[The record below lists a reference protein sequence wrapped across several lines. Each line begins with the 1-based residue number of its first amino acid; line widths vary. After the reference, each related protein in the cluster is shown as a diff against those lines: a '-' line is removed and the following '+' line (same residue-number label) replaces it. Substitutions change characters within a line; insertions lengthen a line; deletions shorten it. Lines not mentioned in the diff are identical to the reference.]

1 MGCTLIIF
9 LRQASFTPQAPA
21 TLYKFFL
28 TVISAFE
35 DLTHLFGLTCKHYRA
50 NHKEWEQALE
60 LLVQMERKEVQLDI
74 ISFDAAI
81 SACGKAGEW
90 EQALVLF
97 DLSAQKA
104 QPNIITCSTVI
115 SACGNAGEW
124 PRALH
129 FFDEALGD

>member
-1 MGCTLIIF
+1 M
-9 LRQASFTPQAPA
+9 
-21 TLYKFFL
+21 
-28 TVISAFE
+28 
-35 DLTHLFGLTCKHYRA
+35 
-50 NHKEWEQALE
+50 E